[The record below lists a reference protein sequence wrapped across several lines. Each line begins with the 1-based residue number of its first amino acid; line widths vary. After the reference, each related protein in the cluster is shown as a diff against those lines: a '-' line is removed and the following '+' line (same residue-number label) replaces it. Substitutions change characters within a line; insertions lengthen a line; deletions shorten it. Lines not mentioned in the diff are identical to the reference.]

1 MCIRDRLYG
10 DCEGYFHTDPESVS
24 LYLNDIVEFFG
35 NSLPLEVMLF
45 ISSDVPESDNNIS
58 HLISEVLYLT
68 HVSIESSIIATTCWN
83 DGNNQDE
90 LPGLEDEGQIPV
102 AIPIELEIEVCVL
115 KDESDYESLYD
126 NTMELYDNFDPSK
139 VIDMGG
145 ASASRCRVDTAI
157 REGYKAHGLE
167 ITRPSKT
174 HSCVKEKTGNYNSCK
189 ILQCTQL
196 HVIISIYNS
205 MFFT

>member
-1 MCIRDRLYG
+1 
-10 DCEGYFHTDPESVS
+10 
-24 LYLNDIVEFFG
+24 
-35 NSLPLEVMLF
+35 MLI
-45 ISSDVPESDNNIS
+45 ISSDILELDDSIS

-90 LPGLEDEGQIPV
+90 LSGLEDEGQIPV
-102 AIPIELEIEVCVL
+102 AIPIELAIKVSVL

-145 ASASRCRVDTAI
+145 ASASRRLDTAV

-167 ITRPSKT
+167 ITKPSKF
-174 HSCVKEKTGNYNSCK
+174 HSCVKDTTKNSSSCK
-189 ILQCTQL
+189 RL
-196 HVIISIYNS
+196 
-205 MFFT
+205 